1 MLLWP
6 QAADQVSFDLVR
18 YGFGGMMA
26 SVAFSMVK
34 RLYMKVST
42 YAARN
47 EAVHK

>member
-47 EAVHK
+47 EAVRK